1 MKIDMSLFFSIVA
14 FILGVGMWLGLVYV
28 FNYALVQEN
37 AILYDYITADFM
49 PLYQLFNLM
58 WSALVVIGIIGVF
71 LKVLPKNERLYG

>member
-14 FILGVGMWLGLVYV
+14 FILGVGMWLGLVYI

-58 WSALVVIGIIGVF
+58 WSALVVLGIIGVF